1 MAFVIGN
8 FDAQL
13 LPDDVKTALDEDVP
27 MYGVKFNG
35 VDSAGIRT
43 YDAATL
49 NWSRSSNE
57 VRGIDDF
64 ENLPPFNVKECV
76 TKFNS
81 STGEREVLA
90 YKGDSGYASAKAD
103 TDADVMIE
111 VPCFWYKRPSKWEW
125 IVAPRAKA
133 GFKPSPMHYR
143 NGILYDKVR
152 ITKYALNNDFVSQTG
167 YRPRVST
174 DMNTFRD
181 NLRSKGMYMLDYNT
195 WCSLVILMIIKYS
208 NLDVQNVV
216 GRGKYTGNS
225 TIQSGG
231 ADNVLGIDGSPTSI
245 TVNES
250 CLTFGIE
257 NFFSNIFKYVDGIF
271 LHNLVLYWRDVESMS
286 SDPSDYSELISF
298 YTPVAT
304 NTITTS
310 SGNGNVSDIAFDSG
324 FDWMQF
330 PISSSSSNPTGDTW
344 WIQNNMLA
352 CCCMGGDAWE
362 NLACGLFC
370 FAADSSVG
378 FTSIGIGTM
387 GIEF

>member
-8 FDAQL
+8 FDAQF

-49 NWSRSSNE
+49 NWSRSSNT

-64 ENLPPFNVKECV
+64 ANLPPFNVKECV

-111 VPCFWYKRPSKWEW
+111 VPCFWYRRPSKWEW

-152 ITKYALNNDFVSQTG
+152 ITKYTLNSSFVSQAG
-167 YRPRVST
+167 YSPCVST
-174 DMNTFRD
+174 NMNTFRT
-181 NLRSKGMYMLDYNT
+181 NLRAKGMYLMDYDT
-195 WCSLVILMIIKYS
+195 WCSLVMLMIVKYA
-208 NLDVQNVV
+208 NLDVQSTV
-216 GRGKYTGNS
+216 GRGRESGKS
-225 TIQSGG
+225 TVQSGG
-231 ADNVLGIDGSPTSI
+231 TDNVLGIDGSATSVS
-245 TVNES
+245 TNES
-250 CLTFGIE
+250 VLTLGIE
-257 NFFSNIFKYVDGIF
+257 NFFSNVWKYIDG
-271 LHNLVLYWRDVESMS
+271 LYIYDGTIYWKDVESMS
-286 SDPSDYSELISF
+286 GDPSNYSELLSS
-298 YTPVAT
+298 YTSVAT
-304 NTITTS
+304 NVVFS
-310 SGNGNVSDIAFDSG
+310 ASNGLISDIAFDSG

-330 PISSSSSNPTGDTW
+330 PTAIGSSSPTGDRCWANTDFNCV
-344 WIQNNMLA
+344 IV
-352 CCCMGGDAWE
+352 GGGAWDGS
-362 NLACGLFC
+362 AVGLFC
-370 FAADSSVG
+370 FDVSGSVG
-378 FTSIGIGTM
+378 SVAYSIGAL